1 MTNKEIKA
9 AETIAVYSFGYY
21 GLEIKAV
28 LYGIDDAI
36 AYTDPAGNA
45 HKRRI
50 YYNASGSSYFYYHNR
65 RIRLDECL
73 RV

>member
-1 MTNKEIKA
+1 MTHAEIKA
-9 AETIAVYSFGYY
+9 ATTKAIYYFGYY

-28 LYGIDDAI
+28 IYGIDDLI

-50 YYNASGSSYFYYHNR
+50 YYTIDGRPFFNHYNR
-65 RIRLDECL
+65 RVHLDECL